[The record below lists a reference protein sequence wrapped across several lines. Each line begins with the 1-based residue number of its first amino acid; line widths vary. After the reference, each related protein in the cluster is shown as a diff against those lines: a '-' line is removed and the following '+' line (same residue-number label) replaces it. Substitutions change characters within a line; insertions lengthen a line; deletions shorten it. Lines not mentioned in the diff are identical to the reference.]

1 MTMTFFFKV
10 TDTGKKPTQ
19 IPHDPLLITERLL
32 GSWLE
37 IGQSITFFCIASLLL
52 VWSAG
57 ICAAGE
63 FLMGDT
69 LSYRDGLKED

>member
-1 MTMTFFFKV
+1 LWPV
-10 TDTGKKPTQ
+10 A
-19 IPHDPLLITERLL
+19 

-37 IGQSITFFCIASLLL
+37 IGQSISFFCITSLLL

-63 FLMGDT
+63 YLMASSFVVPPVQQGQVDVH
-69 LSYRDGLKED
+69 LKAQ